1 MYLTATNTAAEDI
14 VLHGRRHCPLPL
26 QVRDLMV
33 FIEAQK
39 TIQSAGGEL
48 QDATLLPMPAKE
60 ASSSSGRRRS
70 SRK

>member
-1 MYLTATNTAAEDI
+1 L
-14 VLHGRRHCPLPL
+14 LLLLLL

-39 TIQSAGGEL
+39 TIQSEGGEL

-60 ASSSSGRRRS
+60 ASSSGRRRS

>member
-1 MYLTATNTAAEDI
+1 VLT
-14 VLHGRRHCPLPL
+14 HCLPLLLLL

-39 TIQSAGGEL
+39 IIASEGGEL
-48 QDATLLPMPAKE
+48 QDATLLPMPAKQ
-60 ASSSSGRRRS
+60 ASSSGRRRS

>member
-1 MYLTATNTAAEDI
+1 VLDAEPQPPAA
-14 VLHGRRHCPLPL
+14 LLLLL

-60 ASSSSGRRRS
+60 ASNSGRRRS

>member
-1 MYLTATNTAAEDI
+1 VLT
-14 VLHGRRHCPLPL
+14 HCSHLLLLLLLLLL

-39 TIQSAGGEL
+39 TIQSEGGEL

>member
-1 MYLTATNTAAEDI
+1 LLCFNAA
-14 VLHGRRHCPLPL
+14 VLL
-26 QVRDLMV
+26 QVHDLMV

-60 ASSSSGRRRS
+60 ASSSSRRRS